1 MGRPNLKPS
10 GVRSRAAAVRFRE
23 EEWDGL
29 KQLAEN
35 LGETPSRIIRRLVR
49 EALTGGPD
57 YFDDGVIDL
66 RNMHRELNAIGR
78 NLNQLTRAVNQGQV
92 LNGDDVRGVINAA
105 VVQMEAVKALY
116 GRAVKTTVKRA
127 VWPLYQASG
136 LPLPQTE
143 TGKEQAEA
151 GKEQGKAAEK

>member
-1 MGRPNLKPS
+1 MSRPKLKPS
-10 GVRSRAAAVRFRE
+10 GVRSKMAFVRLRE
-23 EEWDGL
+23 EESEGL
-29 KQLAEN
+29 KKMAEN

-49 EALTGGPD
+49 EALNGGPD

-116 GRAVKTTVKRA
+116 GRAVKTTVKRM

-136 LPLPQTE
+136 LPLPQGDT
-143 TGKEQAEA
+143 ADI
-151 GKEQGKAAEK
+151 

>member
-1 MGRPNLKPS
+1 MGRPKLKPS

-78 NLNQLTRAVNQGQV
+78 NLNQLTRAVNQGQGIRDQGMV
-92 LNGDDVRGVINAA
+92 LADIG
-105 VVQMEAVKALY
+105 
-116 GRAVKTTVKRA
+116 
-127 VWPLYQASG
+127 
-136 LPLPQTE
+136 
-143 TGKEQAEA
+143 
-151 GKEQGKAAEK
+151 QGIRDQGMVLAKLLQPTP